1 MLPFQCSS
9 SLNILFRLLI
19 LLKFHSARVCFR
31 FTDSSRHTLER
42 IVINKFVG
50 AANIVANVK
59 RLEQRQHFDVLNG
72 KMAHRDYGERDRKM
86 WKWKWALRRVHRKYY
101 QLFSSVLFIGAAA
114 NTILLSTQ
122 WWINFDD
129 DVVGVT
135 TISECAFGG
144 WNQWQ
149 ATCNFFEHCI
159 CHLNSD
165 TRTFLMDVYSLSTLH
180 ILSTQNR
187 NFVHFTWFEY
197 VTMTYTLVVYHHP
210 NVAIRRTCST
220 RFSGEREF
228 GSAVHFFPSLLF
240 NKSVQNIDSGA
251 TNTTFKICRL
261 PNNMKAFHTNNGSTP
276 LGMC

>member
-86 WKWKWALRRVHRKYY
+86 EMEMSITSCTPEILSDFQWSIMFVVCSTA
-101 QLFSSVLFIGAAA
+101 LFSSVLIIGAAA
-114 NTILLSTQ
+114 NTILLV
-122 WWINFDD
+122 INFDD

-149 ATCNFFEHCI
+149 ATCNFIEHCI

-165 TRTFLMDVYSLSTLH
+165 TRTFLMDVYSLLTLH
-180 ILSTQNR
+180 IVSIQNR

-220 RFSGEREF
+220 RFSPVRLGCTLF
-228 GSAVHFFPSLLF
+228 SFAFTFP
-240 NKSVQNIDSGA
+240 
-251 TNTTFKICRL
+251 
-261 PNNMKAFHTNNGSTP
+261 HT
-276 LGMC
+276 